1 MSIQISH
8 LVLLSQLPPTLH
20 ITTKKGLKPKLPSWQ
35 VEKKNM
41 KSVLEKTLKTPK
53 VLLLIFTLQKPPLP
67 LPTSWG
73 HSVTNKDLGNFTG
86 SQVLPLY
93 AVPRSNENMGAF
105 AEILG

>member
-1 MSIQISH
+1 MSIQNSH
-8 LVLLSQLPPTLH
+8 LVLLPQLPPMLH
-20 ITTKKGLKPKLPSWQ
+20 MTTKEGLKPKLPSWQ

-41 KSVLEKTLKTPK
+41 KIVLEKTPK
-53 VLLLIFTLQKPPLP
+53 VLLLIFTFQKPPLP

-105 AEILG
+105 AEILR